1 MANSTKIN
9 KITLIEKIAA
19 QLGVS
24 KTQAEGFLSTF
35 VETVTDYL
43 SKGNEVNITGFG
55 SFRISKRKARKG
67 VNPQTGKPMDIPAST
82 TVSYKAG
89 KTIKEAVSQ

>member
-1 MANSTKIN
+1 MAKSTKIN
-9 KITLIEKIAA
+9 KITLIEKIAT
-19 QLGVS
+19 QMGVS
-24 KTQAEGFLSTF
+24 KAQSESFISNF
-35 VETVTDYL
+35 VGTITEYL
-43 SKGNEVNITGFG
+43 AKGNEVNITGFG

-89 KTIKEAVSQ
+89 KTIKEAVS